1 MEEDPG
7 VLSYE
12 AIYSGRLLP
21 IFHANRLLLTSTW
34 TRRKII
40 RNLETVCCDVT
51 VVQPFSTVWCC
62 LNIIVKTLLFLLWG
76 EGRGGVW
83 DVTEYAW

>member
-21 IFHANRLLLTSTW
+21 IFHTNRLLLTSVW
-34 TRRKII
+34 KWRK
-40 RNLETVCCDVT
+40 V
-51 VVQPFSTVWCC
+51 
-62 LNIIVKTLLFLLWG
+62 
-76 EGRGGVW
+76 
-83 DVTEYAW
+83 YAI